1 LLYIILMKLIIGL
14 GNPGK
19 EYEKTRHNAGF
30 WVMDNLAEVLGA
42 EWKQSKVH
50 KAVITKTSLGGIPA
64 ILAKPQTFMNL
75 SGESVLSIAQYYKI
89 PSDNILIVHDELDLE
104 PGCFTF
110 TNGGS
115 AAGHNGVGSVYDLT
129 GKKFPRLRIGVGRPP
144 KPGPAPKQ
152 WVLEKPAS
160 EDLKL
165 IKKVIKDSNSAITD
179 WANLG
184 TMEAMNKWNS
194 HKKVHQA

>member
-1 LLYIILMKLIIGL
+1 MKLIIGL

-30 WVMDNLAEVLGA
+30 WVLDNLAESLNA
-42 EWKQSKVH
+42 DWNNSKSH
-50 KAVITKTSLGGIPA
+50 KAQIAKATISDAKL

-75 SGESVLSIAQYYKI
+75 SGESVLSIAQFYKI
-89 PSDNILIVHDELDLE
+89 PADNILIVHDELDLE

-115 AAGHNGVGSVYDLT
+115 AAGHNGVGSVYELT
-129 GKKFPRLRIGVGRPP
+129 GKKFPRLRIGIGRPP

-152 WVLEKPAS
+152 WVLEKPS
-160 EDLKL
+160 SDDQKL

-179 WANLG
+179 WVNKG
-184 TMEAMNKWNS
+184 TAEAMNSWNS
-194 HKKVHQA
+194 RKKASNTK

>member
-1 LLYIILMKLIIGL
+1 MKLIIGL

-30 WVMDNLAEVLGA
+30 WVLDNLAENLSA
-42 EWKQSKVH
+42 DWKTEKQH
-50 KAVITKTSLGGIPA
+50 KALTAKA
-64 ILAKPQTFMNL
+64 IIDDKKIIIAKSQTFMNL
-75 SGESVLSIAQYYKI
+75 SGESVLALMQYYKI
-89 PSDNILIVHDELDLE
+89 KPEDILIVHDELDLE

-115 AAGHNGVGSVYDLT
+115 PAGHNGVGSIYDLT
-129 GKKFPRLRIGVGRPP
+129 GKRFPRLRIGVGRPP

-160 EDLKL
+160 ADQKL
-165 IKKVIKDSNSAITD
+165 LKKVIKDSVSAISD
-179 WANLG
+179 WVRLG
-184 TMEAMNKWNS
+184 TTDAMNNWNS
-194 HKKVHQA
+194 HKKLNVHQE